1 MKNLISAQT
10 QKDILAN
17 NLQKLAHQK
26 GKTQADMVREL
37 GIAEATLRS
46 WFNAEK
52 YPRIDK
58 IQMLADYFNVSRS
71 RLTEEWQI
79 ANNLE
84 RVIRTRAIPVLGAI
98 ACGEPILA
106 EENIAEYREEF
117 EDRLPSGDLFFLQA
131 SGDSMEPTI
140 PNRSYVLIRQQPR
153 VEDGEIAA
161 VLVNGDEEATLKRV
175 KHQGNIVMLIADNTK
190 YPPIIVNEDNPARII
205 GKAVKI
211 SIDL

>member
-37 GIAEATLRS
+37 GVAEATLRS
-46 WFNAEK
+46 WFSAEK

-58 IQMLADYFNVSRS
+58 IQMLADYFNVARS

-84 RVIRTRAIPVLGAI
+84 RVIRTRSIPVLGAI

-117 EDRLPSGDLFFLQA
+117 EDRLPSGELFYLQA